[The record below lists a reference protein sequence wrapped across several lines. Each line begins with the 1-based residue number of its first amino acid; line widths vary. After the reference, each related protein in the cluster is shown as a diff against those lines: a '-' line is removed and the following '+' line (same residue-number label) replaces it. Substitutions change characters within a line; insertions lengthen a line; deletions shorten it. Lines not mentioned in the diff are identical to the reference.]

1 MYKTF
6 KSLQFK
12 LKGGITMN
20 TLRLLTAVCSFLM
33 IISCGGK
40 AAEIKNPAILG
51 KWEDAAQVISFSA
64 DGKVCLTEKTN
75 QALSTGSFIFI
86 DENRLRVSFG
96 GSTKD
101 YEFSVSGDTLL
112 VDSVNGNFA
121 AEYTKLSTGE
131 SRNQKDA

>member
-1 MYKTF
+1 M
-6 KSLQFK
+6 
-12 LKGGITMN
+12 
-20 TLRLLTAVCSFLM
+20 
-33 IISCGGK
+33 

-51 KWEDAAQVISFSA
+51 KWEDAAQVIHFSA
-64 DGKVCLTEKTN
+64 DGKVSLTEKLT
-75 QALSTGSFIFI
+75 QTLSTGSFRFI

-101 YEFSVSGDTLL
+101 YEVSVSGDKLL

-131 SRNQKDA
+131 SRN